1 MSKKYLKIDVL
12 TAARERIKVVFDY
25 FEKIYLSFSGGKDSS
40 VMMHLA
46 IEEAKKRKRQIGIL
60 YVDFEAQYQETIK
73 HIEEMTELYREWIE
87 LYWIAL
93 PIALRNATSVYQ
105 PKWLC
110 WDPDVEWIRQP
121 HKKSITDINYFE
133 WFIPGME
140 FEELVPEFGR
150 WYSKGKLTACL
161 VGIRADESLNRY
173 RTIVRENKTKFHD
186 FGWTTQIDKFKTNC
200 LFNAYP
206 IYDWR
211 TQDIWI
217 FNGKFNYPY
226 NKLYEYMHQAGVSIS
241 QQRIC
246 QPYGD
251 DQRKGLWLYHLIE
264 PETWGKVVAR
274 VSGANFGAL
283 YAKNS
288 GNILGN
294 IKIEKPE
301 GKTWQEFYKILINS
315 LPEVTA
321 AHFKQKILVFI
332 NWYKRRGYPDGIP
345 DFEDK
350 KLEAAKKVPSWRRIC
365 KAILKNDYWCKSL
378 SFAQTKSYSYRKHS
392 NSFNPMHWKGGM
404 K

>member
-1 MSKKYLKIDVL
+1 MKKYLEQNVL
-12 TAARERIKVVFDY
+12 NTSRERIEIIFNN

-40 VMMHLA
+40 VMMHLV
-46 IEEAKKRKRQIGIL
+46 IDEAKKRQRKIGIL
-60 YVDFEAQYQETIK
+60 FVDLEAQYKETIK
-73 HIEEMTELYREWIE
+73 HIEEMVLLYQQWID

-110 WDPDVEWIRQP
+110 WDPSVEWVRPP
-121 HKKSITDINYFE
+121 HEKSITNPNYFD
-133 WFIPGME
+133 WFSPGME
-140 FEELVPEFGR
+140 FEEFVPEFGK
-150 WYSKGKLTACL
+150 WYSGGKLTVCL
-161 VGIRADESLNRY
+161 VGIRADESLNRF
-173 RTIVRENKTKFHD
+173 RTIVRQNKTRYQGY
-186 FGWTTQIDKFKTNC
+186 GWTTQISKDKCDC

-206 IYDWR
+206 IYDWK
-211 TQDIWI
+211 TEDIWT
-217 FNGKFNYPY
+217 FNGKEKYPY
-226 NKLYEYMHQAGVSIS
+226 NKLYEYMHQAGVPIS

-264 PETWGKVVAR
+264 PETWGKVVSR
-274 VSGANFGAL
+274 VAGANFGSL
-283 YAKNS
+283 YARNS

-301 GKTWQEFYKILINS
+301 GKTWEDFYHVLIDS
-315 LPEVTA
+315 LPESTA

-332 NWYKRRGYPDGIP
+332 NWYKRRGYPEGIP
-345 DFEDK
+345 DEEDK
-350 KLEAAKKVPSWRRIC
+350 KLEAAKKAPSWRRIC

-378 SFAQTKSYSYRKHS
+378 SFAQTKSYSYRKHYTYGG
-392 NSFNPMHWKGGM
+392 NLGWKGGM